1 MRKPIFIVPAVLLLF
16 VVALSASALANGE
29 GNHSFGSFGAR
40 LKGYE
45 ETPAI
50 NSAGTG
56 QFSASVNSSG
66 TTITYRLS
74 YSGLSSTAHVAHIH
88 FGQRGVAGAVVAF
101 LCGGGNKPACPASG
115 TVTGTIVSSDILAVP
130 AQGSR
135 LGPCER
141 SQGHACRAHLRQR
154 AHHELPQWEIR
165 ARSRRGEA
173 ETETTTTTISP
184 RPR

>member
-16 VVALSASALANGE
+16 VVALSASALANGD

-50 NSAGTG
+50 NSVGAG
-56 QFSASVNSSG
+56 QFSASVNDSG
-66 TTITYRLS
+66 TTIMYRLS

-130 AQGSR
+130 AQGIAAGDLASV
-135 LGPCER
+135 LK
-141 SQGHACRAHLRQR
+141 AMRAGLTYANVHTTNF
-154 AHHELPQWEIR
+154 PNGEIR
-165 ARSRRGEA
+165 GQIRGGGGGDGDDDDDD
-173 ETETTTTTISP
+173 
-184 RPR
+184 

>member
-130 AQGSR
+130 AQGIAAGDLASV
-135 LGPCER
+135 LK
-141 SQGHACRAHLRQR
+141 AMRAGLTYANVHTTNF
-154 AHHELPQWEIR
+154 PNGEIR
-165 ARSRRGEA
+165 GQ
-173 ETETTTTTISP
+173 IGGGGGGGDDDDDD
-184 RPR
+184 

>member
-130 AQGSR
+130 AQGIAAGDLASV
-135 LGPCER
+135 LK
-141 SQGHACRAHLRQR
+141 AMRAGLTYANVHTTNF
-154 AHHELPQWEIR
+154 PNGEIR
-165 ARSRRGEA
+165 GQ
-173 ETETTTTTISP
+173 IGGGGGGGDGDDDDDD
-184 RPR
+184 